1 MTNANI
7 LPIALLLIVTF
18 LLPLESSSFSFLTQ
32 PQRTQLKDQIL
43 DLSKQTNRGLTAT
56 PEQQEEMQ
64 TLFSKLE
71 KLNPTKKPLKGQLV
85 NGEWNLDYTT
95 SDSIL
100 GKGGFPRVGP
110 IVQVIDTNTL
120 YAENRE
126 VVSYF
131 GFIPVPRK
139 VTAALSPQSDQLT
152 DVQFKRFSLGP
163 VGFDAPESFKGYLD
177 VTYLDE
183 DLRLTRGDKG
193 NIFVLTRMM

>member
-1 MTNANI
+1 MTHSNI
-7 LPIALLLIVTF
+7 LLLAIFLIVSF
-18 LLPLESSSFSFLTQ
+18 PMESSSFSFLTQ

-43 DLSKQTNRGLTAT
+43 DLSKQTKRGLTAT
-56 PEQQEEMQ
+56 IEQQEEMQ

-71 KLNPTKKPLKGQLV
+71 KLNPTNKPLKSQLV
-85 NGEWNLDYTT
+85 NGEWNLEYTT

-100 GKGGFPRVGP
+100 GKGGFPRTGP
-110 IVQVIDTNTL
+110 IVQMIDTNTL
-120 YAENRE
+120 SAENRE

-139 VTAALSPQSDQLT
+139 VTAALTPQSNQLT

-177 VTYLDE
+177 ITYLDE

-193 NIFVLTRMM
+193 NIFVLTRM